1 MDVYSTIEYL
11 PQLYNISKTICE
23 ACHYIEG
30 DFEARK
36 LEMEESIQ
44 SGIEVLETK
53 ATELFEK
60 MDEEAEK
67 EAEKLKKEPTVTQ
80 CNIWF
85 AKYWLFALK
94 ETFKQ
99 LGSMRVNG
107 WVNPKSCDKERL
119 IGVLTIF
126 QDLKLNKNVVAQMKL
141 CLFELCRYSSPDFAY
156 KLLMEAF
163 SEYPDMVVSWNI
175 EHLKN
180 YHFSDKVVAEQKEFK
195 QCPICGNIGVSYYA
209 APAYLLSSFNK
220 DFLPAKLWM
229 KCECCGN
236 LYTRYFP
243 KKFSTRNNP
252 LKLIIPRENVE
263 QKLVRDVS
271 VTILRTWCD
280 MLQNMKQYT
289 KGKNIL
295 EIGVGKGAL
304 IATAIE
310 MGYPI
315 DCVEIEEAVA
325 QNIADLLQH
334 PVICCDFLD
343 LPEEKNYDIISMGDV
358 IEHLDDP
365 RKGLEKAKRLLKED
379 GVIWIST
386 PNYNSAFNQLN
397 RNRTAMWGEPWHIT
411 YFSREGL
418 EKLLNE
424 VGFAVLD
431 YRISNHYNG
440 SMEMIVQK
448 KKN

>member
-1 MDVYSTIEYL
+1 MNEGMMIECLPKLYEIGETIE
-11 PQLYNISKTICE
+11 QACLYAQS
-23 ACHYIEG
+23 
-30 DFEARK
+30 DFKARK
-36 LEMEESIQ
+36 AQVLPVIQAGITAIYAKTKELFGTLSNEVEQSGENLSHNPIMGNYENWKQNYWVFTITKVSEKLRTVLQRNDICVEQYQEESIYKF
-44 SGIEVLETK
+44 LEIFQKLKVDSHTY
-53 ATELFEK
+53 AVIELFLSEFCRTSCP
-60 MDEEAEK
+60 
-67 EAEKLKKEPTVTQ
+67 KLAY
-80 CNIWF
+80 N
-85 AKYWLFALK
+85 
-94 ETFKQ
+94 
-99 LGSMRVNG
+99 
-107 WVNPKSCDKERL
+107 L
-119 IGVLTIF
+119 II
-126 QDLKLNKNVVAQMKL
+126 
-141 CLFELCRYSSPDFAY
+141 
-156 KLLMEAF
+156 EAF
-163 SEYPDMVVSWNI
+163 SMYPDIVKLPHIKSSFEKKIINEQQQLNNCPVCSG
-175 EHLKN
+175 KGFP
-180 YHFSDKVVAEQKEFK
+180 YHT
-195 QCPICGNIGVSYYA
+195 
-209 APAYLLSSFNK
+209 APAYLINTFQS

-243 KKFSTRNNP
+243 KKFFNRKNQ
-252 LKLIIPRENVE
+252 LKVITPHQNIE
-263 QKLVRDVS
+263 QKLASDVS
-271 VTILRTWCD
+271 IRMLRTWCD

-315 DCVEIEEAVA
+315 DCVEIEEDVA

-343 LPEEKNYDIISMGDV
+343 LPEEKTYDIISMGDV

-365 RKGLEKAKRLLKED
+365 RKGLEKARRLLKED

-397 RNRTAMWGEPWHIT
+397 RNCTAMWDEPWHIT

-418 EKLLNE
+418 EKLLSE
-424 VGFAVLD
+424 VGFDVLD

>member
-1 MDVYSTIEYL
+1 MSIYSIIGCIPKMYDITITIE
-11 PQLYNISKTICE
+11 Q
-23 ACHYIEG
+23 ACSYVEKNSEKRIKEMQPIIKAG
-30 DFEARK
+30 
-36 LEMEESIQ
+36 LESL
-44 SGIEVLETK
+44 SGK
-53 ATELFEK
+53 AIELFGTLDNKIQIEIK
-60 MDEEAEK
+60 
-67 EAEKLKKEPTVTQ
+67 KLCKHPSSSNYVSWLASYWGFIINKSYVEFVKCFQDKSVSFQQCTKIEIDQ
-80 CNIWF
+80 FCNI
-85 AKYWLFALK
+85 LK
-94 ETFKQ
+94 RFNLPKEDYAQFLLIFSELCSTSEPET
-99 LGSMRVNG
+99 
-107 WVNPKSCDKERL
+107 SCDL
-119 IGVLTIF
+119 ILQAF
-126 QDLKLNKNVVAQMKL
+126 CLNSKIVEVPHLENYCFTNKV
-141 CLFELCRYSSPDFAY
+141 
-156 KLLMEAF
+156 
-163 SEYPDMVVSWNI
+163 I
-175 EHLKN
+175 E
-180 YHFSDKVVAEQKEFK
+180 EQKHLEK
-195 QCPICGNIGVSYYA
+195 CPVCNGKGTPYHTG
-209 APAYLLSSFNK
+209 PAYLMNSFQS

-243 KKFSTRNNP
+243 KKFFNRKNQ
-252 LKLIIPRENVE
+252 LKVITPHQNIE
-263 QKLVRDVS
+263 QKLASDVS

-295 EIGVGKGAL
+295 EIGVGRGAL

-315 DCVEIEEAVA
+315 DCVEIEEDVA

-343 LPEEKNYDIISMGDV
+343 LPEEKTYDIISMGDV

-365 RKGLEKAKRLLKED
+365 RKGLEKARRLLKED

-397 RNRTAMWGEPWHIT
+397 RNRTAMWDEPWHIT

-418 EKLLNE
+418 EKLLSE
-424 VGFAVLD
+424 VGFDVLD